1 MLPPSD
7 RAISRSHCKI
17 NYKIFFDATPPEIW
31 IAFLMGSH
39 PRLGRNSFLQFLPI
53 DLFRYIFL
61 FIKQPRLPMLVD
73 LGSMCGTYIKVSNFE
88 PIVLEPGMVF
98 LVGSDINIEFDK
110 VVNDHNAFAFGPEL
124 TLEDG
129 GCMSMNM
136 VQDSEPFVII
146 KVSKASADNEATVQ
160 TSTWKFVAQ
169 DPNKVFTIG
178 RSQVCDINLP
188 ENTISR
194 TQCRVFYSNRSWK
207 LLDGVENKP
216 TVNGTWQSISRRNNA
231 IRQESDP
238 FPLKNG
244 SHIKISDTIVQVD
257 WN

>member
-1 MLPPSD
+1 
-7 RAISRSHCKI
+7 
-17 NYKIFFDATPPEIW
+17 
-31 IAFLMGSH
+31 
-39 PRLGRNSFLQFLPI
+39 
-53 DLFRYIFL
+53 
-61 FIKQPRLPMLVD
+61 MLVD

-88 PIVLEPGMVF
+88 QIVLEPGMVF

-110 VVNDHNAFAFGPEL
+110 VVNDHNASDFGPEL

-136 VQDSEPFVII
+136 VQDSDPFVII

-216 TVNGTWQSISRRNNA
+216 TVNGTWQSISRRNTA

-244 SHIKISDTIVQVD
+244 SRIKLDKSEMQLVRLWFEVIKFEF
-257 WN
+257 